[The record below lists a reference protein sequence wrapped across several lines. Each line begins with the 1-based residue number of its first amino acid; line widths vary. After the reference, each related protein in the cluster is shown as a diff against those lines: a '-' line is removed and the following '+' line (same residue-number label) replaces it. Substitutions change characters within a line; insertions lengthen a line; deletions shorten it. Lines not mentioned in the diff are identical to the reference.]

1 MNANRNAMQSY
12 GQAAQMVPAGTQIVM
27 LYDGVLKCL
36 SDARSAI
43 EEDRI
48 VDRFNA
54 IKKASDIV
62 NGLNGGL
69 DFENG
74 GDIAPML
81 DKFYNYA
88 FFRLQRACMESSVE
102 IVDELTTNVT
112 EMRNAWAAVST
123 QPEPARPATPQP
135 QDDVIDPAL
144 SGGVA
149 VSA

>member
-12 GQAAQMVPAGTQIVM
+12 GQAAQMVPAGVQVVM
-27 LYDGVLKCL
+27 LYDGILKCL
-36 SDARSAI
+36 AEARAAI
-43 EEDRI
+43 EENRI

-62 NGLNGGL
+62 NGLNSGL

-81 DKFYNYA
+81 DQFYNYA

-102 IVDELTTNVT
+102 IVDELTANVT
-112 EMRNAWAAVST
+112 QMRNAWAAVAD
-123 QPEPARPATPQP
+123 QPDAAKPAAPGARDET
-135 QDDVIDPAL
+135 IDPAL
-144 SGGVA
+144 SGSIA

>member
-12 GQAAQMVPAGTQIVM
+12 GQAAQMVPAGVQVVM
-27 LYDGVLKCL
+27 LYDGILKCL
-36 SDARSAI
+36 AEARAAI
-43 EEDRI
+43 EENRI

-62 NGLNGGL
+62 NGLNSGL

-81 DKFYNYA
+81 DQFYNYA

-102 IVDELTTNVT
+102 IVDELTANVT
-112 EMRNAWAAVST
+112 QMRNAWAAVAD
-123 QPEPARPATPQP
+123 QPDAAKPASPGARDEA
-135 QDDVIDPAL
+135 IDPAL
-144 SGGVA
+144 SGSVA

>member
-1 MNANRNAMQSY
+1 MNANSSALQSY

-27 LYDGVLKCL
+27 LYDGILKCL
-36 SDARSAI
+36 ADARSAI
-43 EEDRI
+43 EENRI
-48 VDRFNA
+48 ADRFNA

-62 NGLNGGL
+62 NGLNSGL

-81 DKFYNYA
+81 DQFYNYA

-102 IVDELTTNVT
+102 IVDELTSNVT
-112 EMRNAWAAVST
+112 EMRDAWAAVAGKP
-123 QPEPARPATPQP
+123 QPARPGPQRP
-135 QDDVIDPAL
+135 QDEVIDPAL
-144 SGGVA
+144 SGGIA

>member
-1 MNANRNAMQSY
+1 MNANRNALQSY
-12 GQAAQMVPAGTQIVM
+12 GQAAQIVPAGTQVVM
-27 LYDGVLKCL
+27 LYDGILKCL

-43 EEDRI
+43 EENRV
-48 VDRFNA
+48 VDRYNA

-81 DKFYNYA
+81 DQFYNYV

-102 IVDELTTNVT
+102 IVDELTSNVT
-112 EMRNAWAAVST
+112 EMRSAWAAVSA
-123 QPEPARPATPQP
+123 QPEAARPTTPRP
-135 QDDVIDPAL
+135 QDEVIDPAL
-144 SGGVA
+144 SGGIA

>member
-1 MNANRNAMQSY
+1 MNANRTAMQSY

-27 LYDGVLKCL
+27 LYDGILKCL

-43 EEDRI
+43 EGNRI
-48 VDRFNA
+48 VDRYNA

-74 GDIAPML
+74 GDVAPML
-81 DKFYNYA
+81 DRFYNYV
-88 FFRLQRACMESSVE
+88 FFRLQRACIETSVE
-102 IVDELTTNVT
+102 IVDELTSNIT
-112 EMRNAWAAVST
+112 EMRNAWAAVSA
-123 QPEPARPATPQP
+123 QPEAARPTAPRP
-135 QDDVIDPAL
+135 QDEAIDPAL
-144 SGGVA
+144 SGGVT

>member
-1 MNANRNAMQSY
+1 MNANRSALQSY
-12 GQAAQMVPAGTQIVM
+12 GQAAQMVPVGTQIVM
-27 LYDGVLKCL
+27 LYDGILKCL

-43 EEDRI
+43 EENRI
-48 VDRFNA
+48 ADRFNA

-62 NGLNGGL
+62 NGLNSGL

-81 DKFYNYA
+81 DQFYNYA

-102 IVDELTTNVT
+102 IVDELTSNVT
-112 EMRNAWAAVST
+112 EMRNAWAGVAKK
-123 QPEPARPATPQP
+123 PEAERPQSPRA
-135 QDDVIDPAL
+135 QDDVTGPAS
-144 SGGVA
+144 SGGIT

>member
-1 MNANRNAMQSY
+1 MNANRSALQSY
-12 GQAAQMVPAGTQIVM
+12 GQAAQIVPAGTQVVM
-27 LYDGVLKCL
+27 LYDGILKCL

-43 EEDRI
+43 EENRI

-62 NGLNGGL
+62 NGLNSGL

-81 DKFYNYA
+81 DQFYHYA

-102 IVDELTTNVT
+102 IVDELTANIT
-112 EMRNAWAAVST
+112 EMRNAWASVSKT
-123 QPEPARPATPQP
+123 PEAAQP
-135 QDDVIDPAL
+135 QSPRSQDEVIDPAV
-144 SGGVA
+144 SGGFT

>member
-1 MNANRNAMQSY
+1 MNANRSALQSY

-27 LYDGVLKCL
+27 LYDGILKCL
-36 SDARSAI
+36 ADARSAI

-54 IKKASDIV
+54 LKRASDIV
-62 NGLNGGL
+62 NGLNSSL

-74 GDIAPML
+74 GDVAPML
-81 DKFYNYA
+81 DQFYNYA
-88 FFRLQRACMESSVE
+88 FFRLQRACMEQSVA
-102 IVDELTTNVT
+102 IVDELTANVT
-112 EMRNAWAAVST
+112 RMRDAWAKASAEPQAAKPVSAGAAD
-123 QPEPARPATPQP
+123 EA
-135 QDDVIDPAL
+135 IDPAL

>member
-27 LYDGVLKCL
+27 LYDGILKCL

-43 EEDRI
+43 EENRV
-48 VDRFNA
+48 VDRYNA

-74 GDIAPML
+74 GDIAPRL
-81 DKFYNYA
+81 DQFYNYV

-123 QPEPARPATPQP
+123 QPEPARPAAPQP

>member
-1 MNANRNAMQSY
+1 MNANRSALQSY
-12 GQAAQMVPAGTQIVM
+12 GQAAQMVPVGTQIVM
-27 LYDGVLKCL
+27 LYDGILKCL

-43 EEDRI
+43 EENRI
-48 VDRFNA
+48 ADRFNA

-62 NGLNGGL
+62 NGLNSGL

-81 DKFYNYA
+81 DQFYNYV

-102 IVDELTTNVT
+102 IVDELTSNVT
-112 EMRNAWAAVST
+112 EMRNAWASVASK
-123 QPEPARPATPQP
+123 PESERPQSPHA
-135 QDDVIDPAL
+135 QDDATDPAS
-144 SGGVA
+144 SGGFT